1 MIMIMITTTTKSPT
15 IDKMDKNIYSITILI
30 TKILK

>member
-1 MIMIMITTTTKSPT
+1 MIMIMIMMITKSPT

-30 TKILK
+30 TKILQ

>member
-1 MIMIMITTTTKSPT
+1 MILIMIMIITKSPT
-15 IDKMDKNIYSITILI
+15 IDKMDKSIYSITILI

>member
-1 MIMIMITTTTKSPT
+1 MIMIMIMTTTKSPT
-15 IDKMDKNIYSITILI
+15 IDKMDENIYSITILI

>member
-1 MIMIMITTTTKSPT
+1 MIMIMIMTTTKSPT
-15 IDKMDKNIYSITILI
+15 IDKMEKNIYSITILI

>member
-1 MIMIMITTTTKSPT
+1 MIMIMIMTTTKSPT
-15 IDKMDKNIYSITILI
+15 IDKMDKNIYNITILI